1 MVKCRQGADQMD
13 RSNKFDQM
21 KSPHSS
27 TTLLMYTQVFA
38 VLCHKNHTAVTK
50 LAHLTTYT

>member
-13 RSNKFDQM
+13 HSNKFDQM

-50 LAHLTTYT
+50 LAHLTIYT